1 MGFCGTNTLGGR
13 VGGLMGRWGEGDRDN
28 SGTGTGLC
36 SEYGVEQNESSR
48 VSDQQQLGSCW
59 TGFNLSGSRLAGF
72 NIICM
77 IAGTCEHDQEE

>member
-1 MGFCGTNTLGGR
+1 
-13 VGGLMGRWGEGDRDN
+13 MGRWGEGDRDN

>member
-36 SEYGVEQNESSR
+36 SEYGVEQNEFESCIGSAA
-48 VSDQQQLGSCW
+48 VGVLLDWLQLVW
-59 TGFNLSGSRLAGF
+59 LSPGWLQY
-72 NIICM
+72 NM
-77 IAGTCEHDQEE
+77 HDCGDL